1 MGNLAILSV
10 LQIYLSGYVKAK
22 MDDIRVYMQTNLLVR
37 NEHPQI
43 EITDCSTDVQQLYV
57 YIIKKGEKLSGKQMI
72 VWSEKI
78 SYEDMLVNRR
88 LNGSRCYG
96 ESTTA
101 LLHGFSVHWIRK

>member
-1 MGNLAILSV
+1 
-10 LQIYLSGYVKAK
+10 
-22 MDDIRVYMQTNLLVR
+22 
-37 NEHPQI
+37 
-43 EITDCSTDVQQLYV
+43 
-57 YIIKKGEKLSGKQMI
+57 MI